1 MRLAVTVVTIC
12 LATFAAS
19 VAHANPRSA
28 SLINSFEVLCNLELP
43 NMAHIAAKAEAMHL
57 RAGPPANNGAVHM
70 QMWIVPLTTGSHILV
85 ASEADGPRGHV
96 TTCGIHASDAD
107 GADFAREL
115 VATLK
120 LGAPQKETTSA
131 DGQMDNRMWRLSGP
145 DDLMLVLGEKSQAH
159 APGVDLVLMYRR
171 APKS

>member
-1 MRLAVTVVTIC
+1 MRLAVTVWIIC
-12 LATFAAS
+12 LISFAAS
-19 VAHANPRSA
+19 PARANPRSA

-43 NMAHIAAKAEAMHL
+43 NMARIAEKAKAMRL
-57 RAGPPANNGAVHM
+57 RAGPPTNNGPVHA
-70 QMWIVPLTTGSHILV
+70 QTWVVPLTTGPHILI
-85 ASEADGPRGHV
+85 ASEADGARGHV

-131 DGQMDNRMWRLSGP
+131 DGQTENRMWRMNGS
-145 DDLMLVLGEKSQAH
+145 DDLMLALGERSRVH
-159 APGVDLVLMYRR
+159 AAGIDLVLMYRR
-171 APKS
+171 KPKS